1 MNPTGTPPN
10 GTQTSGARRSEPAGP
25 PMPAAAR
32 TEPRETAEPWHT
44 RARHELEVAL
54 GGLQLRALERAI
66 SLAAGVRADRTPSGV
81 AYFSRPGRRGVPVV
95 GIHGFGGDKETWLF
109 MAALVARSRGI
120 VGIDLPGHGR
130 SADVPESR
138 ASVRHHAE
146 AVVRTLDH
154 LGVERA
160 VICGNSM
167 GGGVALRLAASWPE
181 RVAGIVLVASVGRDV
196 HAGSALAWA
205 HGDNP
210 LIPRAEDIDGF
221 MALALERPPPVGRA
235 VIRYVVTQRV
245 RRADAL
251 HRLFRGFI
259 LADGEAGVPSD
270 VGRILCPAL
279 VIHGE
284 QDRIIDKRTA
294 EDLSRALPRAELVV
308 MRGVGHVPQLEA
320 PRATARLVERFARTL
335 DPR

>member
-1 MNPTGTPPN
+1 MT
-10 GTQTSGARRSEPAGP
+10 
-25 PMPAAAR
+25 AADDRA
-32 TEPRETAEPWHT
+32 PWRT
-44 RARHELEVAL
+44 RARRELEVAL
-54 GGLQLRALERAI
+54 GGVQLRALERAI
-66 SLAAGVRADRTPSGV
+66 ALAASVRSDRTPHGV
-81 AYFSRPGRRGVPVV
+81 AYFARRGRRGLPVV

-109 MAALVARSRGI
+109 MAALVARSRGV

-130 SADVPESR
+130 SDDVPEAR

-146 AVVRTLDH
+146 AVIRTLDH

-167 GGGVALRLAASWPE
+167 GGGVALRLAASWPD

-196 HAGSALAWA
+196 HAGGAVAWA
-205 HGDNP
+205 DGNNP
-210 LIPRAEDIDGF
+210 LIPRAEDVDRF

-259 LADGEAGVPSD
+259 LAGGDAGVPRD
-270 VGRILCPAL
+270 IAQIRCPAL

-294 EDLSRALPRAELVV
+294 EDLTGALPRAELIV

-335 DPR
+335 DAAGG